1 MGLNNIQF
9 PAQTIVDLYKNLLC
23 EDESVSVPRQ
33 PVSQPAEEIQ
43 APKQEFVN
51 AKTTDQISFLGKN
64 LMHLVL
70 LVDYNSEVYL
80 PEKQLS
86 FIGNILKACKMNLA
100 DVAIVNVNKQ
110 TVSIDTLSRQLNPK
124 HLVVFGIDTRALDLQ
139 TQLTAFNLITSN
151 GIQVFASP
159 ALEQLNQDGE
169 EGKLL
174 KSKLWLCMKQM
185 LNL

>member
-1 MGLNNIQF
+1 MGLNNIQL

-23 EDESVSVPRQ
+23 EDDAISIPGKLKSLPSEESKL
-33 PVSQPAEEIQ
+33 
-43 APKQEFVN
+43 PKQEPAHPIVSE
-51 AKTTDQISFLGKN
+51 QLSFLGKN
-64 LMHLVL
+64 LMQLVI

-80 PEKQLS
+80 PESQLN
-86 FIGNILKACKMNLA
+86 FIGNILKACKMNLV

-110 TVSIDTLSRQLNPK
+110 QVNLEKLGQQLHPK
-124 HLVVFGIDTRALDLQ
+124 YIVIFGIDSSTLDFQ
-139 TQLTAFNLITSN
+139 IQPDFFNIVSSN

-159 ALEQLNQDGE
+159 ALDQLNRDGE